1 MKVGPMIVPH
11 GFLGR
16 NGCRIAGNQ
25 KFIMTWAAARL
36 TIDKAQIEVA
46 FFLMLV
52 VMLVACYQ
60 F

>member
-1 MKVGPMIVPH
+1 MIVPH